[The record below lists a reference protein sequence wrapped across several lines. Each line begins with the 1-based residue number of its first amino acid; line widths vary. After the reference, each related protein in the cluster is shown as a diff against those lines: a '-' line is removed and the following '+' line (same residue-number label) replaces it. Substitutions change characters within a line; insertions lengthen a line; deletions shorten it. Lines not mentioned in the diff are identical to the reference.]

1 MSSKKKGLLSLLAIA
16 AVMLVL
22 MLASGG
28 IYNGLASIGRH
39 NVVPAG
45 NSFTAGTYEGTG
57 QGKMGDIRVKVT
69 LSDTAI
75 ESIEVLDQTETP
87 DIADPAFASLPAA
100 MVDHQTVYDVDDVAG
115 ATVTSHAIKEAVAG
129 ALAQAGVDARTLV
142 PVEGGAAAAS
152 SETEA
157 AAAETEAEKPAAE
170 TEAETEA
177 AAAADSESLYADG
190 VYEGTGNGNGG
201 EVKVNV
207 TVENGKISDIV
218 LQEGHSETPGIYEMA
233 VDQVIPAIIEAQS
246 TDVDSASGAS
256 MTSAGIRE
264 AVEDAL
270 SKAAAGSADAAEESG
285 SGYADGVYEG
295 SGTGNGGEMKVSVTV
310 EGGKISDI
318 VLQEGHSETPGIYEM
333 AVDQVIPAIIEAQST
348 DVDSASGASMTS
360 AGIREA
366 VEDALSKAAAAAPA
380 EEGNVVGEGQ
390 TLTITAQ
397 PGSTIIV
404 NNYGEAVTEAA
415 EAETEAVTE
424 AAEAETEAV
433 TEAQEAETE
442 AVTEAAEAGL
452 TAAAAPAEE
461 AGAYAD
467 GVYEGT
473 GSGNGGDMNVEVTVE
488 NGKTTDS
495 VLKDDHNETPGIF
508 EMAVDQVI
516 PAIIEAQSTEVDS
529 ASGASMSSA
538 GIKEAVEDALSKAG
552 GAEAVE
558 ETGTEAAETE
568 AVEVETE
575 AAETEAAETEAAEVE
590 TEAVETEAEAAEP
603 EEAGESAYA
612 DGVYEGTGSGNGG
625 DMNVEVTVEN
635 GKITDIVLKDDHNE
649 TPGIFE
655 MAVDQVIPAIIEAQS
670 TEVDSA
676 SGASMSSAGIKEA
689 VEDALSK
696 AGGAE
701 TAEESETEAAE
712 TEAEKAETEEE
723 AAETEAEKA
732 ETEAD
737 AENKAGYKDGVYE
750 GTGTGNGGDMTVTV
764 TVKGGKITDIVL
776 EDGHAETPGIFDL
789 AVEQV
794 IPAIIE
800 AQSTDVDSAT
810 GASMSSEGIKEAVED
825 ALSKAV

>member
-246 TDVDSASGAS
+246 T
-256 MTSAGIRE
+256 E
-264 AVEDAL
+264 
-270 SKAAAGSADAAEESG
+270 
-285 SGYADGVYEG
+285 
-295 SGTGNGGEMKVSVTV
+295 
-310 EGGKISDI
+310 
-318 VLQEGHSETPGIYEM
+318 
-333 AVDQVIPAIIEAQST
+333 
-348 DVDSASGASMTS
+348 VDSASGASMTS

-461 AGAYAD
+461 AG
-467 GVYEGT
+467 
-473 GSGNGGDMNVEVTVE
+473 
-488 NGKTTDS
+488 
-495 VLKDDHNETPGIF
+495 
-508 EMAVDQVI
+508 
-516 PAIIEAQSTEVDS
+516 
-529 ASGASMSSA
+529 
-538 GIKEAVEDALSKAG
+538 
-552 GAEAVE
+552 
-558 ETGTEAAETE
+558 
-568 AVEVETE
+568 
-575 AAETEAAETEAAEVE
+575 
-590 TEAVETEAEAAEP
+590 
-603 EEAGESAYA
+603 AYA

>member
-28 IYNGLASIGRH
+28 LYNGLASIGRH

-45 NSFTAGTYEGTG
+45 NSFTAGSYEGTG
-57 QGKMGDIRVKVT
+57 QGKMGDVKVKVT

-75 ESIEVLDQTETP
+75 ESIEVLEQSETP

-115 ATVTSHAIKEAVAG
+115 ATVTSHAIKEAVAN

-142 PVEGGAAAAS
+142 AVEGGAAAAS
-152 SETEA
+152 SETEGAASETEAEA
-157 AAAETEAEKPAAE
+157 AAAETEAEEAATE
-170 TEAETEA
+170 TEAEAGA
-177 AAAADSESLYADG
+177 ASGGIYADG
-190 VYEGTGNGNGG
+190 VYEGSGNGNGG
-201 EVKVNV
+201 EMKVDV

-218 LQEGHSETPGIYEMA
+218 LQEGHAETPGIYEMA

-256 MTSAGIRE
+256 MSSAGIKE

-295 SGTGNGGEMKVSVTV
+295 SGNGNGGEMKVDVTV
-310 EGGKISDI
+310 ENGKISDI
-318 VLQEGHSETPGIYEM
+318 VLQEGHAETPGIYEM

-348 DVDSASGASMTS
+348 DVDSASGASMSS
-360 AGIREA
+360 AGIKEA

-380 EEGNVVGEGQ
+380 AEGTVVGEGQ

-424 AAEAETEAV
+424 AAEAESEAV
-433 TEAQEAETE
+433 TEAAEAETE
-442 AVTEAAEAGL
+442 AVTEAAEAESEAVTEAAEAESG
-452 TAAAAPAEE
+452 AAAVPAEE
-461 AGAYAD
+461 AG
-467 GVYEGT
+467 
-473 GSGNGGDMNVEVTVE
+473 
-488 NGKTTDS
+488 
-495 VLKDDHNETPGIF
+495 
-508 EMAVDQVI
+508 
-516 PAIIEAQSTEVDS
+516 
-529 ASGASMSSA
+529 
-538 GIKEAVEDALSKAG
+538 
-552 GAEAVE
+552 
-558 ETGTEAAETE
+558 
-568 AVEVETE
+568 
-575 AAETEAAETEAAEVE
+575 
-590 TEAVETEAEAAEP
+590 
-603 EEAGESAYA
+603 AYA

-635 GKITDIVLKDDHNE
+635 GKITDIVLKEDHNE

-655 MAVDQVIPAIIEAQS
+655 KAVDEVIPAIIKAQS
-670 TEVDSA
+670 TDVDSA

-701 TAEESETEAAE
+701 AAEAAE
-712 TEAEKAETEEE
+712 TEAEE
-723 AAETEAEKA
+723 AATEAEEA
-732 ETEAD
+732 GTEAD
-737 AENKAGYKDGVYE
+737 AENKAEYKDGVYE
-750 GTGTGNGGDMTVTV
+750 GTGSGNGGDMNVEVTV
-764 TVKGGKITDIVL
+764 ENGKITDIVL
-776 EDGHAETPGIFDL
+776 KEDHNETPGIFEK
-789 AVEQV
+789 AVDEV
-794 IPAIIE
+794 IPAIIK
-800 AQSTDVDSAT
+800 AQSTDVDSAS
-810 GASMSSEGIKEAVED
+810 GASMSSAGIKEAVED

>member
-246 TDVDSASGAS
+246 TEVDSASGAS

-433 TEAQEAETE
+433 TEA
-442 AVTEAAEAGL
+442 AEAGL

-488 NGKTTDS
+488 NGKITDI

-575 AAETEAAETEAAEVE
+575 AAETEAA
-590 TEAVETEAEAAEP
+590 ETEAEAAEP

-712 TEAEKAETEEE
+712 TEAEKAETEKE

>member
-404 NNYGEAVTEAA
+404 NNYGEAVTAAA

-424 AAEAETEAV
+424 AA
-433 TEAQEAETE
+433 EAETE

-488 NGKTTDS
+488 NGKITDI
-495 VLKDDHNETPGIF
+495 VLKEGHNETPGIY

-552 GAEAVE
+552 GAEAAE
-558 ETGTEAAETE
+558 EAGTEAAETE

-590 TEAVETEAEAAEP
+590 TEAAETEAEAAEP

>member
-270 SKAAAGSADAAEESG
+270 SKAAAGSTDAAEESG

-295 SGTGNGGEMKVSVTV
+295 SGNGN
-310 EGGKISDI
+310 
-318 VLQEGHSETPGIYEM
+318 GIYEM

-488 NGKTTDS
+488 NGKITDI

>member
-246 TDVDSASGAS
+246 TEVDSASGAS

-348 DVDSASGASMTS
+348 DVDSASGASMSS
-360 AGIREA
+360 AGIKEA

-415 EAETEAVTE
+415 EAETEAVTV
-424 AAEAETEAV
+424 AA
-433 TEAQEAETE
+433 EAETE

-488 NGKTTDS
+488 NGKITDI

-575 AAETEAAETEAAEVE
+575 AAETEAAEIEAAEVE

-712 TEAEKAETEEE
+712 TEAEKAETEKE